1 MTEKLSINIKIDG
14 RNYPL
19 KVDRENEEK
28 YRKAAKIINDIV
40 LQYRQKYNT
49 SDSQDIISMT
59 AFQFVLKTIDLED
72 KVDRSP
78 MFDELTRL
86 DEQLGDYLSLKE

>member
-14 RNYPL
+14 RSYPL

-28 YRKAAKIINDIV
+28 HRKAAKIINDIV
-40 LQYRQKYNT
+40 LQYRQKYVNNDT
-49 SDSQDIISMT
+49 QDFLAMA
-59 AFQFVLKTIDLED
+59 AFQFVLKALDLEE

-78 MFDELTRL
+78 LFDELKQL
-86 DEQLGDYLSLKE
+86 DEELGDYLSSKE